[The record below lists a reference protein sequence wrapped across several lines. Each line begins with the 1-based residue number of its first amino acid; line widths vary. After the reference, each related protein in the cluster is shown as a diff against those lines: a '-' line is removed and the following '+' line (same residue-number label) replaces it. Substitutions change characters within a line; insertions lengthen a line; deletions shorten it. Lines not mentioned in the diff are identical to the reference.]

1 MTDLPANIELEQI
14 VLGTLFMHPQSGYAC
29 DLLDVQ
35 DFAAGEHQQ
44 IFSLIAAAAKEGRHL
59 TPVTLAPSIRDLRFG
74 PLSPVAYLAKLMAAA
89 DGPTLLQGHIGELKQ
104 LSARRTLIVLSGH
117 MAQFGQSPSASLTEF
132 IGDAVHELDF
142 VSSGLKS
149 KRQSTRHFSVPVEE
163 RMEKLRTGEVPESIH
178 TGLLDLNKIMG
189 GWHRGELAVI
199 AARTSMGK
207 TAMVLSSLRQAAV
220 KGTSSIFF
228 SMEITADQASCRLL
242 SDTIWNSQTPISYE
256 RIDQHKID
264 RHEVIRLEGAAEEIA
279 SLPLIVDDQRGL
291 TVSEIGARARRVRED
306 MARKGRKLDVI
317 CIDHLGKV
325 KASSRYAGNKVH
337 ETGEKTNALA
347 QLALDLDVA
356 VIVLQQLNRGPEGR
370 EEKRPGL
377 SDLRDSGNIEE
388 DADTVSFLY
397 RPAYYLDRMKY
408 DDQEKE
414 DNRLRLLE
422 MKRNVLELIVA
433 KNRRGPI
440 CNKEFFIDIASN
452 AIRDRI

>member
-1 MTDLPANIELEQI
+1 
-14 VLGTLFMHPQSGYAC
+14 
-29 DLLDVQ
+29 
-35 DFAAGEHQQ
+35 
-44 IFSLIAAAAKEGRHL
+44 
-59 TPVTLAPSIRDLRFG
+59 
-74 PLSPVAYLAKLMAAA
+74 
-89 DGPTLLQGHIGELKQ
+89 
-104 LSARRTLIVLSGH
+104 
-117 MAQFGQSPSASLTEF
+117 
-132 IGDAVHELDF
+132 
-142 VSSGLKS
+142 
-149 KRQSTRHFSVPVEE
+149 VPIEE

-207 TAMVLSSLRQAAV
+207 TAFILSSLRQAAIR
-220 KGTSSIFF
+220 GTSSIFF
-228 SMEITADQASCRLL
+228 SMEITADQAGCRLL
-242 SDTIWNSQTPISYE
+242 SDTLWNSQTPISYE

-264 RHEVIRLEGAAEEIA
+264 RQDVDRLDGAAAEI
-279 SLPLIVDDQRGL
+279 SGLPLIVDDQRGL
-291 TVSEIGARARRVRED
+291 TVSEVGARARRVRDD
-306 MARKGRKLDVI
+306 MARKGKKLDVI
-317 CIDHLGKV
+317 CIDHLGKMQ
-325 KASSRYAGNKVH
+325 ASSRYAGNKVH

-397 RPAYYLDRMKY
+397 RPAYYLDRIKY

-414 DNRLRLLE
+414 DKRIDLLE
-422 MKRNVLELIVA
+422 KKRNVLELIVA